1 MNDPVHRGMGA
12 IDQGAAMVAQNIA
25 FTLNQVACTVNVD
38 PAMRLSDL
46 LRDQLGLT
54 GTKIG
59 CSAGDC
65 GACTVLLDGL
75 AIRSCITPVGSIGSK
90 SVVTIEGLAEGDRLH
105 PVQEAFLEADAL
117 QCGYCTSGM
126 ILATVSLLHKTP
138 HPDEAAII
146 EGLKGNV
153 CRCGTYRRI
162 LRAVQIASRPGPKE
176 ASR

>member
-1 MNDPVHRGMGA
+1 MAETLRLHINGSVHEVATDKERSLLHVLREDLDLIGTRFGCGEGA
-12 IDQGAAMVAQNIA
+12 
-25 FTLNQVACTVNVD
+25 
-38 PAMRLSDL
+38 
-46 LRDQLGLT
+46 
-54 GTKIG
+54 
-59 CSAGDC
+59 C